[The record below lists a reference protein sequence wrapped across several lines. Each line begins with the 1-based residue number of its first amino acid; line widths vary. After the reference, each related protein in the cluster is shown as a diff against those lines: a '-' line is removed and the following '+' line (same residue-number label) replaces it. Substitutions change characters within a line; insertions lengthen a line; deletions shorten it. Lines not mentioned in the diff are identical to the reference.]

1 MVMSEVQG
9 HTSDLNQPLIFFVSK
24 CICDLPLSNVLLK
37 FSAKA
42 TTYLFSKILSF
53 LNFSKNRFTVS
64 YKVRLQ
70 WREMFTRLQ

>member
-37 FSAKA
+37 FSAKPPPTCFLRYYLSLIFPRIGLQSA
-42 TTYLFSKILSF
+42 TKLD
-53 LNFSKNRFTVS
+53 
-64 YKVRLQ
+64 LQ